1 MPYPDNTEDPRYL
14 MTISRNTIDK
24 LGIKLYDKV
33 SAVLAELIANA
44 YDADATEV
52 TITVPAFGRYL
63 ASKTDGVVTD
73 LGLSITVEDNG
84 HGMTYDEVMAYYLK
98 VGPDRRK
105 RPVGGATSRE
115 KGRPVMGRK
124 GIGKLAP
131 FGICLEIEVLTAG
144 GEANAAARNYSN
156 FVLDYDG
163 IMGEITDEDYP
174 PTPGTQDQQSAP
186 RRGTKITLRNFGYR
200 KVPDRLTLMR
210 QLTARFGLDR
220 TDWKVKI
227 TDGSGHEAPI
237 ELSGAELEVGV
248 LESTRVAVD
257 DRPVRLPDGST
268 LPVSGWI
275 AYAKEPYKDDVMAG
289 VRIYARGKIVSQTRD
304 FNVPT
309 GFHGEFKLRS
319 YLTGF
324 VTAEWLDDDAG
335 DDLIRSDRQDVL
347 WSSERGEALQAW
359 GQAII
364 KEIAGRAEG
373 SVRTNLWEEFKTLSD
388 IDAKIRAAFPKDVDL
403 RESALQI
410 AKIAIR
416 GADGDAIRDPDF
428 RAGAIDFA
436 LSVAPHKVLVRSLHD
451 LASDESRTFATLVT
465 LFRRERLAEL
475 YAVGT
480 AAKRR
485 VEALERLKQ
494 MLGSDNEEK
503 ALQALLEEAPWIISP
518 EWEVLLADRSL
529 DIFRRN
535 FENWYQQTYNIEVN
549 TTAIDR
555 PTKEPDFIFIQTR
568 EKLRIVEIKRPNIRL
583 SNEEFRRAAG
593 YLAAVRKFVRENPG
607 LGVEQKDVALV
618 FVVDR
623 LNLTDPTYEEAI
635 ERPPIARYTWR
646 QVWDRAM
653 NSNVDLVEAFEN
665 AKKPADRASDADHAA
680 ENK

>member
-1 MPYPDNTEDPRYL
+1 MPEPEAEDNPRYL

-63 ASKTDGVVTD
+63 ASKSYGIVED
-73 LGLSITVEDNG
+73 LRLEITVEDNG

-105 RPVGGATSRE
+105 RPIGGATSRE

-131 FGICLEIEVLTAG
+131 FGICREIEVLTAG
-144 GEANAAARNYSN
+144 GEANAPQWNYSN

-174 PTPGTQDQQSAP
+174 PTPGERDQQPAT
-186 RRGTKITLRNFGYR
+186 RRGTKIALRNFGFR
-200 KVPDRLTLMR
+200 KVPDRLTLLR

-220 TDWKVKI
+220 TDWRVKVI
-227 TDGSGHEAPI
+227 DGSGQEASI
-237 ELSGAELEVGV
+237 ELSGAELNVDV
-248 LESTRVAVD
+248 LESTRVEVD
-257 DRPVRLPDGST
+257 GRPVPMPDGST

-324 VTAEWLDDDAG
+324 VTAEWLDDDG
-335 DDLIRSDRQDVL
+335 GEDLIRSDRQDVL

-373 SVRTNLWEEFKTLSD
+373 SVRTNLWEEFKTLAD
-388 IDAKIRAAFPKDVDL
+388 LDAKVRAAFPKDAEL
-403 RESALQI
+403 RESAMQV

-436 LSVAPHKVLVRSLHD
+436 LSVAPHKVLVRSIHD
-451 LASDESRTFATLVT
+451 LASDENRTFASLVI

-475 YAVGT
+475 YAVGI

-485 VEALERLKQ
+485 LDSLDRLKQ
-494 MLGSDNEEK
+494 MLDSTVTESE
-503 ALQALLEEAPWIISP
+503 LQSLLEEAPWIICP
-518 EWEVLLADRSL
+518 EWEVLLMDQSL
-529 DIFRRN
+529 ESFRGN
-535 FENWYQQTYNIEVN
+535 FEDWYSKEYGNAIS
-549 TTAIDR
+549 TTTIDR
-555 PTKEPDFIFIQTR
+555 ARKEPDFIFIQTR
-568 EKLRIVEIKRPNIRL
+568 EHLRIVEIKRPRHRL
-583 SNEEFRRAAG
+583 TDAEWQRAYG
-593 YLAAVRKFVRENPG
+593 YLRAVRKFVRENPN
-607 LGVEQKDVALV
+607 LGVKESRVILTV
-618 FVVDR
+618 VVDG
-623 LNLTDPTYEEAI
+623 LNLKDETYEDAI
-635 ERPPIARYTWR
+635 SKPPVEHLKWR
-646 QVWDRAM
+646 EVFGRAHLA
-653 NSNVDLVEAFEN
+653 NIDLVKAFEDARRPLVL
-665 AKKPADRASDADHAA
+665 AKDQGGGDGA
-680 ENK
+680 E

>member
-1 MPYPDNTEDPRYL
+1 MLDANGIANPRYR

-52 TITVPAFGRYL
+52 TITVPAYGRYL
-63 ASKTDGVVTD
+63 ASKTDGIVDD
-73 LGLSITVEDNG
+73 LGLEIIVEDNG
-84 HGMTYDEVMAYYLK
+84 HGMTYDEVMEYYLK

-105 RPVGGATSRE
+105 RPIGGATSRE

-131 FGICLEIEVLTAG
+131 FGICREIEVLTAG
-144 GEANAAARNYSN
+144 GEENVPQRNYSN

-174 PTPGTQDQQSAP
+174 PSPGEKDQQPAP

-200 KVPDRLTLMR
+200 KVPDRLILMR

-220 TDWKVKI
+220 TDWRVRVI
-227 TDGSGHEAPI
+227 DGSGQEAPI
-237 ELSGAELEVGV
+237 DLSGAELEVDV
-248 LESTRVAVD
+248 LESTRVEVD
-257 DRPVRLPDGST
+257 DRPVPMPDGST

-324 VTAEWLDDDAG
+324 VTAEWLDDDG
-335 DDLIRSDRQDVL
+335 GEDLIRSDRQDVL

-373 SVRTNLWEEFKTLSD
+373 SVRTNLWEEFKTLAD
-388 IDAKIRAAFPKDVDL
+388 LEAKVRAAFPKDGDL
-403 RESALQI
+403 RESAFQV

-436 LSVAPHKVLVRSLHD
+436 LSVAPHRVLVRSIHE
-451 LASDESRTFATLVT
+451 LATDETRTFASLVT

-475 YAVGT
+475 YAVGI

-485 VEALERLKQ
+485 LDSLERLKQ
-494 MLGSDNEEK
+494 MLDSTVTESE
-503 ALQALLEEAPWIISP
+503 LQSLLEEAPWIICP
-518 EWEVLLADRSL
+518 EWEVLLMDQSL
-529 DIFRRN
+529 ESFRRN
-535 FENWYQQTYNIEVN
+535 FEHWYEKEFGNAIS
-549 TTAIDR
+549 TTTIDR
-555 PTKEPDFIFIQTR
+555 ARKEPDFIFIHTR
-568 EKLRIVEIKRPNIRL
+568 EHLRIVEIKRPKHRL
-583 SNEEFRRAAG
+583 TDAEWQRAYG
-593 YLAAVRKFVRENPG
+593 YLRAVRKFVREYPNLG
-607 LGVEQKDVALV
+607 LKEVRVILTV
-618 FVVDR
+618 VVDG
-623 LNLTDPTYEEAI
+623 LNLKDETYEDAI
-635 ERPPIARYTWR
+635 SKPPVEHLKWR
-646 QVWDRAM
+646 EVFGRAHLANM
-653 NSNVDLVEAFEN
+653 DLVKAFEDARRPLDL
-665 AKKPADRASDADHAA
+665 AKDQDSGDGED
-680 ENK
+680 

>member
-1 MPYPDNTEDPRYL
+1 MPDAATHDTPRYL

-63 ASKTDGVVTD
+63 ASKTDGVVQD
-73 LGLSITVEDNG
+73 LGLQITVEDNG

-105 RPVGGATSRE
+105 RPVGGARSRE
-115 KGRPVMGRK
+115 KNRPVMGRK

-131 FGICLEIEVLTAG
+131 FGICREIEVLTAG
-144 GEANAAARNYSN
+144 GDANATARNYSN

-174 PTPGTQDQQSAP
+174 PTLGERDQQPATQ
-186 RRGTKITLRNFGYR
+186 RGTKIALRNFGYR

-220 TDWKVKI
+220 DDWKVRVI
-227 TDGSGHEAPI
+227 DGSGYEAPI
-237 ELSGAELEVGV
+237 DLSGSELEVDV
-248 LESTRVAVD
+248 LESTRIEVD
-257 DRPVRLPDGST
+257 DRPVPMPDGST

-324 VTAEWLDDDAG
+324 VTAEWLDDDG
-335 DDLIRSDRQDVL
+335 GEDLIRSDRQDVL

-373 SVRTNLWEEFKTLSD
+373 SVRTNLWEEFKTLAD
-388 IDAKIRAAFPKDVDL
+388 LDAKVRAAFPRDAEL
-403 RESALQI
+403 RESAMQV

-428 RAGAIDFA
+428 RTGAIDFA
-436 LSVAPHKVLVRSLHD
+436 LSVAPHKVLVRTIHE
-451 LASDESRTFATLVT
+451 LANDETQTFATLVT

-494 MLGSDNEEK
+494 MLGTNVDEK
-503 ALQALLEEAPWIISP
+503 ELQRLLEEAPWIISP
-518 EWEVLLADRSL
+518 EWEVLVADRSL
-529 DIFRRN
+529 KIFREN
-535 FENWYQQTYNIEVN
+535 FEDWYEKEYGTEIV
-549 TTAIDR
+549 TSAIDR

-568 EKLRIVEIKRPNIRL
+568 EKLRVVEIKKPNVRL
-583 SNEEFRRAAG
+583 SDKDWQSAAG
-593 YLAAVRKFVRENPG
+593 YVSAVKKFVRANPG
-607 LGVEQKDVALV
+607 LGVEAKQVALV
-618 FVVDR
+618 VVVDR
-623 LNLTDPTYEEAI
+623 LGLTDPTYEEAI
-635 ERPPIARYTWR
+635 EGPNVTRLTWR
-646 QVWDRAM
+646 QVWDKAM
-653 NSNVDLVEAFEN
+653 NANSDIVEAFEQ
-665 AKKPADRASDADHAA
+665 ARLPPLPPEGEAAA
-680 ENK
+680 E

>member
-1 MPYPDNTEDPRYL
+1 
-14 MTISRNTIDK
+14 MTISRLTIDK

-52 TITVPAFGRYL
+52 TITLPAFGRYL
-63 ASKTDGVVTD
+63 ATKFDGLVED
-73 LGLSITVEDNG
+73 AGLEIVVEDNG
-84 HGMTYDEVMAYYLK
+84 HGMTYDEVMDYYLK
-98 VGPDRRK
+98 VGTDRRR
-105 RPVGGATSRE
+105 RPRGGAFSRD
-115 KGRPVMGRK
+115 KSRPVMGRK

-131 FGICLEIEVLTAG
+131 FGICKQIEVLTAG
-144 GEANAAARNYSN
+144 GDPEENDRRYSN
-156 FVLDYDG
+156 FILDYDG

-174 PTPGTQDQQSAP
+174 PQPGDFDQDPANH
-186 RRGTKITLRNFGYR
+186 RGTKITLRDFGYR
-200 KVPDRLTLMR
+200 KVPDRGTLVR

-220 TDWKVKI
+220 ADWRVRI
-227 TDGSGHEAPI
+227 VDASGQEPPI
-237 ELSGAELEVGV
+237 DLSGSELDVEV
-248 LESTRVAVD
+248 LESTRVNVD
-257 DRPVRLPDGST
+257 DRPVLMGDGTT

-319 YLTGF
+319 YLTGY
-324 VTAEWLDDDAG
+324 VTAEWLDDDTG
-335 DDLIRSDRQDVL
+335 EDLIRSDRQDIL
-347 WSSERGEALQAW
+347 WSSERGEALQVW
-359 GQAII
+359 GQAVI

-373 SVRTNLWEEFKTLSD
+373 SVRTTLWEEFKTLSD
-388 IDAKIRAAFPKDVDL
+388 IDAMVRAAFPKDAEL
-403 RESALQI
+403 RESAMQV
-410 AKIAIR
+410 ARIAIR

-436 LSVAPHKVLVRSLHD
+436 LSVAPHKVLVQSIHD
-451 LASDESRTFATLVT
+451 LAHDESRTFATLVT

-485 VEALERLKQ
+485 VEALEKLRQ
-494 MLGSDNEEK
+494 MLGSDVEEK
-503 ALQALLEEAPWIISP
+503 SLQGLLEEAPWIVSP

-529 DIFRRN
+529 EIFRRN
-535 FENWYQQTYNIEVN
+535 FEDWYKKTYDRDIV

-568 EKLRIVEIKRPNIRL
+568 QKLRIVEIKRPNIRL
-583 SNEEFRRAAG
+583 SDEEFRRAAG
-593 YLAAVRKFVRENPG
+593 YLAAVKKFVRENPV
-607 LGVEQKDVALV
+607 LGYEQKHIALV
-618 FVVDR
+618 IIVDGLR
-623 LNLTDPTYEEAI
+623 LKDPTYEEAI
-635 ERPPIARYTWR
+635 QRPPITRYTWR

-653 NSNVDLVEAFEN
+653 NSNVDLVDAFES
-665 AKKPADRASDADHAA
+665 ARKPMIAITDPGDADKAM
-680 ENK
+680 